1 MRRLPF
7 TTIRE
12 PQTSRE
18 ALKII
23 GTLRNAGLHP
33 AALRSTTPLV
43 LPGQKPR
50 FPVKVS
56 KEEVEAAKKLL
67 KSLKTRRIS
76 KNLSVELDA
85 HSSKKEG

>member
-7 TTIRE
+7 ATVRE
-12 PQTSRE
+12 PQTTRE

-23 GTLRNAGLHP
+23 GLLRNAGLHP
-33 AALRSTTPLV
+33 AELRSTTPII

-56 KEEVEAAKKLL
+56 REEAEAAKKLL
-67 KSLKTRRIS
+67 KSLKNTKI
-76 KNLSVELDA
+76 
-85 HSSKKEG
+85 